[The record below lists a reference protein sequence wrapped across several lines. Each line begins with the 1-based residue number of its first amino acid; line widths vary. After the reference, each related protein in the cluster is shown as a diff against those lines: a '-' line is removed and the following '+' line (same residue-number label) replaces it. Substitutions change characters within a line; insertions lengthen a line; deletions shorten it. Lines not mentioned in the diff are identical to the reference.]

1 MYSSNFDKLYQTLDI
16 DVMFDLFINT
26 FVQALQ
32 KHAPIKKCFIRND
45 KNNFS
50 LSEKLISN
58 TKNQLMINRENF
70 LNDETFKLFF
80 FCQEKSSTSFSEDY
94 KKFYQNLIEAA
105 ESDRKK
111 WLLINQIRKSKNS
124 AELNMFE
131 KCVQRLC
138 HRSYENIQFSEL

>member
-1 MYSSNFDKLYQTLDI
+1 
-16 DVMFDLFINT
+16 
-26 FVQALQ
+26 
-32 KHAPIKKCFIRND
+32 
-45 KNNFS
+45 
-50 LSEKLISN
+50 
-58 TKNQLMINRENF
+58 MINRENF

-80 FCQEKSSTSFSEDY
+80 SCQEKSSTSFSEDY

-111 WLLINQIRKSKNS
+111 WLLINQIGKSKNS
-124 AELNMFE
+124 AEHNMLE